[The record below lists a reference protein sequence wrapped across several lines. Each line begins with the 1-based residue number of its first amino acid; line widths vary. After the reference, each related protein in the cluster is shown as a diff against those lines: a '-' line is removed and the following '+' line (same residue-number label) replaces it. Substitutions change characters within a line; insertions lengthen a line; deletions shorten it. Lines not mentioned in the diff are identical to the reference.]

1 MLANGWFF
9 CQTQLFLSCGLSPL
23 SPLPLPLS
31 TTQLSNKC
39 AETRVSA
46 HCAGYAAHKC
56 FLFALDLS
64 KKETQNFFFICTNL
78 FIQDMAND

>member
-23 SPLPLPLS
+23 SLLPLPLS

-39 AETRVSA
+39 LQDGFLHTVLVTLHTSVSCLCLTSFQKGDIE
-46 HCAGYAAHKC
+46 H
-56 FLFALDLS
+56 
-64 KKETQNFFFICTNL
+64 FFICTNL

>member
-1 MLANGWFF
+1 MAGFLPDPAVSQLWPVASVSSPSAPLYYTAEQQVPAGW
-9 CQTQLFLSCGLSPL
+9 
-23 SPLPLPLS
+23 
-31 TTQLSNKC
+31 
-39 AETRVSA
+39 VSA